1 MRARIQL
8 PLQTADL
15 IAGFMAWVILSSLLP
30 AIKQDIVIPE
40 NQLALLTAVP
50 VVLGSVL
57 RVPFGYLADLL
68 GARVMFTASF
78 VLLLAPVWLISSAT
92 TWQELLVGGVFL
104 GLGGAVFSIGVT
116 SLPAY
121 YPQERH
127 GFVNG
132 VYGFGNVGTALT
144 TWLAPV
150 AAAAFG
156 WRAAAQLYLVLLAA
170 FAVLNFALGDR
181 SEPRAKTPIMS
192 QLRAIW
198 RDSRLWKFSLFYFV
212 TFGAFVALTVYLPNF
227 LTSHYGLDGV
237 TAGIATSAFIVTA
250 AVVRVLGGWLAD
262 RFDCHRLL
270 AGTFAAHIAGAVVL
284 AAAPGLSLYLAG
296 IYLIGAA
303 CGIGNGVVFK
313 LVPSAFGKQADLAN
327 GIVSMWGGLGGFF
340 PPLVLSASLAAFGSY
355 VPGFAAFALFA
366 AACLAIAASMGKR
379 LAPQEPPARGRR

>member
-30 AIKQDIVIPE
+30 AIKQDIAIPE

-156 WRAAAQLYLVLLAA
+156 LACGRA
-170 FAVLNFALGDR
+170 
-181 SEPRAKTPIMS
+181 T
-192 QLRAIW
+192 
-198 RDSRLWKFSLFYFV
+198 
-212 TFGAFVALTVYLPNF
+212 LP
-227 LTSHYGLDGV
+227 H
-237 TAGIATSAFIVTA
+237 TAGRIRRAELCTGRPQRTA
-250 AVVRVLGGWLAD
+250 CEDAHYEPVARHLA
-262 RFDCHRLL
+262 R
-270 AGTFAAHIAGAVVL
+270 
-284 AAAPGLSLYLAG
+284 
-296 IYLIGAA
+296 
-303 CGIGNGVVFK
+303 
-313 LVPSAFGKQADLAN
+313 
-327 GIVSMWGGLGGFF
+327 
-340 PPLVLSASLAAFGSY
+340 
-355 VPGFAAFALFA
+355 
-366 AACLAIAASMGKR
+366 
-379 LAPQEPPARGRR
+379 